1 MDLSEHALELADEA
15 IEAAF
20 EKNEGSASNAEITAA
35 VFGALMA
42 SGEVVP
48 PPQGAVD
55 PMRWVRA
62 FNSLEKAVTN
72 VLDDDH
78 PANLDYLARAHAA
91 TLREVGPNP

>member
-1 MDLSEHALELADEA
+1 MAVCGHSNQTWGCGKCLAEA
-15 IEAAF
+15 T
-20 EKNEGSASNAEITAA
+20 AE
-35 VFGALMA
+35 VERLR
-42 SGEVVP
+42 SEVVSLRNA
-48 PPQGAVD
+48 GAVD
-55 PMRWVRA
+55 PMRWIRA